1 MSSFLIV
8 LFTILLVLICFAILL
23 LVLIQKPSSQGMG
36 SAISGGDGIAESA
49 FGTESGKVL
58 RKFTIYSIILFFSL
72 SFILYLGNINNF
84 YATEDENLGIL
95 EKVDV
100 PKSSAVKE
108 SSEFITPDGSK
119 TTGGKSSVNENPDST
134 QAPVVDPKD
143 Q

>member
-23 LVLIQKPSSQGMG
+23 LVLVQKPSSQGMG

-72 SFILYLGNINNF
+72 SFILYLANINNF
-84 YATEDENLGIL
+84 YATEDENFGIL

-100 PKSSAVKE
+100 PKSSAEKE
-108 SSEFITPDGSK
+108 SSEFKTPDDNKSI
-119 TTGGKSSVNENPDST
+119 GGQSSENENSDST
-134 QAPVVDPKD
+134 QVPVVDPKD
-143 Q
+143 